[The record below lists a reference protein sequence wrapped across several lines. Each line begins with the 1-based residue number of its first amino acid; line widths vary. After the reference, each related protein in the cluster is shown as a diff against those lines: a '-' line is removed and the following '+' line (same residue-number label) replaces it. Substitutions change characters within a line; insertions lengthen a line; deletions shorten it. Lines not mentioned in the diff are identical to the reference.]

1 MTAKREA
8 ELETENRMLRE
19 QVASLEKI
27 VEQVS
32 RPAACVHGIYWTAA
46 QPWYGQYP
54 TVMPL
59 AAGGTITINGE
70 TLGLQNA

>member
-27 VEQVS
+27 VE
-32 RPAACVHGIYWTAA
+32 RM
-46 QPWYGQYP
+46 QYP
-54 TVMPL
+54 LMQVQQPAYFLPNGNYYWHWPGYQVTCATDVDAPAVSGPL
-59 AAGGTITINGE
+59 P
-70 TLGLQNA
+70 